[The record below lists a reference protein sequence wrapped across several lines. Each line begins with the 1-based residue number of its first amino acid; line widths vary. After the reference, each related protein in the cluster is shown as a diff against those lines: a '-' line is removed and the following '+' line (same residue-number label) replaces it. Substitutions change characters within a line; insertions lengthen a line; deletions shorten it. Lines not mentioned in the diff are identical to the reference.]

1 MAFTAQDVK
10 ALREATECGMLDCKK
25 ALIETDGDME
35 KAIEFLRE
43 KGLAADAKKAS
54 RIAAEGIV
62 VAVNDP
68 DKKVAA
74 VVEVNSETDFVAKN
88 ESFQEFAKIAAK
100 AVIDNNPASVEEL
113 LAVKVGDQTVQEL
126 LQDRILVIRE
136 NLKIRRFERYE
147 GAVATYVHGGGK
159 IGVMV
164 KFDTDVADKEGFAEY
179 GKNIAMQV
187 AAANPLYVCEC
198 CVPEEVIEHEKE
210 IALAQ
215 INNDPKMAAKPD
227 VAKAKIVEGKI
238 NKYYKEN
245 CLVDQEYVKEPDL
258 TIKAYTDKVAKEL
271 GGSIKIVSFVRME
284 KGEGI
289 EKREENFAEE
299 VAKQIAGK

>member
-1 MAFTAQDVK
+1 MAITASDVK
-10 ALREATECGMLDCKK
+10 KLRDITGAGMMDCKK
-25 ALIETDGDME
+25 ALNEANGDMAQAE
-35 KAIEFLRE
+35 KILKEM
-43 KGLAADAKKAS
+43 GLAAVAKRQDRATENGRVFVDAANGKAVLLELS
-54 RIAAEGIV
+54 C
-62 VAVNDP
+62 
-68 DKKVAA
+68 
-74 VVEVNSETDFVAKN
+74 ETDFVAKN

-258 TIKAYTDKVAKEL
+258 TIKAYSDKVAKEL

>member
-25 ALIETDGDME
+25 ALIETDGDMD

-43 KGLAADAKKAS
+43 KGLAAAAKKAS

-62 VAVNDP
+62 VAVNDLE
-68 DKKVAA
+68 KKVAA
-74 VVEVNSETDFVAKN
+74 VIEVNSETDFVAKN
-88 ESFQEFAKIAAK
+88 ESFQEFAKIAAQ
-100 AVIDNNPASVEEL
+100 AVIDNSPASVEEL
-113 LAVKVGDQTVQEL
+113 LAVKVGEQTVQEL

-164 KFDTDVADKEGFAEY
+164 KFDTDAADKEGFAEY

-187 AAANPLYVCEC
+187 AAANPLYICEH
-198 CVPEEVIEHEKE
+198 CVPAEVVEHEKE

-245 CLVDQEYVKEPDL
+245 CLVDQEYVKDPSM
-258 TIKAYTDKVAKEL
+258 TIKEYTDKVAKEL
-271 GGSIKIVSFVRME
+271 GGSIKIAEFVRME

>member
-43 KGLAADAKKAS
+43 KGLAAAAKKAS

-179 GKNIAMQV
+179 GKNIAM
-187 AAANPLYVCEC
+187 
-198 CVPEEVIEHEKE
+198 
-210 IALAQ
+210 
-215 INNDPKMAAKPD
+215 
-227 VAKAKIVEGKI
+227 
-238 NKYYKEN
+238 
-245 CLVDQEYVKEPDL
+245 
-258 TIKAYTDKVAKEL
+258 
-271 GGSIKIVSFVRME
+271 
-284 KGEGI
+284 
-289 EKREENFAEE
+289 
-299 VAKQIAGK
+299 

>member
-43 KGLAADAKKAS
+43 KGLAAAAKKAS

-68 DKKVAA
+68 EKNVSA
-74 VVEVNSETDFVAKN
+74 VIEVNSETDFVAKN
-88 ESFQEFAKIAAK
+88 ESFQEFAKIAAQ
-100 AVIDNNPASVEEL
+100 AVIDNDPASVEEL

-136 NLKIRRFERYE
+136 NLKIRRFKRYE
-147 GAVATYVHGGGK
+147 GAVAVYVHGGGK

-164 KFDTDVADKEGFAEY
+164 KFDTDVAEKDGFAEY
-179 GKNIAMQV
+179 GKNIAMQI
-187 AAANPLYVCEC
+187 AAANPLYVCEH
-198 CVPEEVIEHEKE
+198 CVPAEVVEHEKE

-227 VAKAKIVEGKI
+227 MAKTKIVEGKI

-245 CLVDQEYVKEPDL
+245 CLIDQQFVMDGEITVGKYVEN
-258 TIKAYTDKVAKEL
+258 TAKAL
-271 GGSIKIVSFVRME
+271 GSDIKIVSFVRFE

-289 EKREENFAEE
+289 EKRVDDFAAE
-299 VAKQIAGK
+299 VAGMVK

>member
-25 ALIETDGDME
+25 ALTETDGDME
-35 KAIEFLRE
+35 KAIELLRE
-43 KGLAADAKKAS
+43 KGLAAAAKKAS

-62 VAVNDP
+62 VAINDP
-68 DKKVAA
+68 EKNIGA
-74 VVEVNSETDFVAKN
+74 VIEVNSETDFVAKN
-88 ESFQEFAKIAAK
+88 ESFQEFARIAAQ
-100 AVIDNNPASVEEL
+100 AVIDNDPASVEEL
-113 LAVKVGDQTVQEL
+113 LTVKVGDQTIQEL

-136 NLKIRRFERYE
+136 NLKIRRFKRYE
-147 GAVATYVHGGGK
+147 GATAVYVHGGGK

-164 KFDTDVADKEGFAEY
+164 RFDTDVADKEGFAEY
-179 GKNIAMQV
+179 GKNIAMQI

-198 CVPEEVIEHEKE
+198 CVPAEVVEHEKE

-215 INNDPKMAAKPD
+215 INNDPKMASKPD
-227 VAKAKIVEGKI
+227 MAKTKIVEGKI

-245 CLVDQEYVKEPDL
+245 CLVDQEYVKDPSM
-258 TIKAYTDKVAKEL
+258 TIKEYTDKTAKEL
-271 GGSIKIVSFVRME
+271 GGSIKIAEFVRME

-289 EKREENFAEE
+289 EKREESFAEE

>member
-43 KGLAADAKKAS
+43 KGLAAAAKKAS

-62 VAVNDP
+62 VAINDP
-68 DKKVAA
+68 EKNVGA
-74 VVEVNSETDFVAKN
+74 VIEVNSETDFVAKN
-88 ESFQEFAKIAAK
+88 ESFQEFAKIAAQ
-100 AVIDNNPASVEEL
+100 AVIDNDPASVEEL

-136 NLKIRRFERYE
+136 NLKIRRFKRYE
-147 GAVATYVHGGGK
+147 GAVAVYVHGGGK

-179 GKNIAMQV
+179 GKNVAMQI
-187 AAANPLYVCEC
+187 AAANPLYVCEH
-198 CVPEEVIEHEKE
+198 CVPAEVVEHERE

-215 INNDPKMAAKPD
+215 INNDPKMASKPD
-227 VAKAKIVEGKI
+227 MAKTKIVEGKI

-245 CLVDQEYVKEPDL
+245 CLVDQEYVKDPSM
-258 TIKAYTDKVAKEL
+258 TIKEYTDKVAKEL
-271 GGSIKIVSFVRME
+271 GGSIKIDEFVRME